1 MLSAN
6 KLYKESGTTLSFKG
20 WLEREKGKGK
30 FIPNVE
36 AMDEF
41 INADGDT
48 SQGESEKSIITAKS
62 VENKQLVSSI
72 ARIGLI
78 VVLAYFVYRTIK
90 SEIK

>member
-6 KLYKESGTTLSFKG
+6 KLYKESGTTLSFKE

-36 AMDEF
+36 AIEEF
-41 INADGDT
+41 INADGGT
-48 SQGESEKSIITAKS
+48 SAESSEQAEITAKS
-62 VENKQLVSSI
+62 VENKQMFTSV
-72 ARIGLI
+72 ARVGLL

>member
-6 KLYKESGTTLSFKG
+6 KLYKESGTTLSFKE

-36 AMDEF
+36 AMEEF
-41 INADGDT
+41 INADGGT
-48 SQGESEKSIITAKS
+48 SGESSEQSEITAKS
-62 VENKQLVSSI
+62 VENKQMFTSV
-72 ARIGLI
+72 ARVGLL

>member
-6 KLYKESGTTLSFKG
+6 KLYKESGTTLSFKE

-36 AMDEF
+36 AMEEF
-41 INADGDT
+41 INADGGT
-48 SQGESEKSIITAKS
+48 SGESSEQAEITAKS
-62 VENKQLVSSI
+62 VENKQMFTSV
-72 ARIGLI
+72 ARVGLL

>member
-6 KLYKESGTTLSFKG
+6 KLYKESGTTLSFKE
-20 WLEREKGKGK
+20 WLEREKAKGK

-36 AMDEF
+36 AMEEF
-41 INADGDT
+41 VNADGGT
-48 SQGESEKSIITAKS
+48 SEDSSDKPEITAES
-62 VENKQLVSSI
+62 VENKQLFTSV
-72 ARIGLI
+72 ARVGLI